1 MERHKE
7 YRSAVRSRRMI
18 RSAFLEMLREK
29 PYEKITVTDIVNRAD
44 INRSTFYAHYPD
56 VRGLVEEIVGE
67 IINHSVE
74 MAREMDI
81 QDFIAD
87 PLPYLQD
94 LNSYGLENAELYKL
108 LSLSDFALRQMDQV
122 KLTLSERLSSAVEIP
137 EHIRNSVDFQIQM
150 NFFLGGIFNIYAL
163 WLQGLLA
170 CSMDDIARQMALFIQ
185 RNADICLSWK
195 ETH

>member
-1 MERHKE
+1 MEKRKE

-74 MAREMDI
+74 MARELDI